1 MVYKK
6 EDQSSIIHHYHITSL
21 TIPTNN
27 IMMKSLIATSL
38 VASLALAMP
47 VEHSARTTPQPEHFL
62 RTMTN
67 NEGYTLLIDE
77 ANTELGAFIAGVS
90 GIDGIYNNDE
100 QEANSSLGTD
110 TWVDVHDGVYAVIDY
125 GHPNHYTVYDSAS
138 NPIETISYSMD
149 QDSESDSNEES
160 NEISHYMMTFVNQDG
175 ATLLVDQAVSDAAVL
190 EMGISGVDGIYTI
203 PSSYESADLPSGT
216 DTWVDSANGYIA
228 VIDYAHPNH
237 YTVYDM
243 ESSPIHTIS
252 Y

>member
-1 MVYKK
+1 
-6 EDQSSIIHHYHITSL
+6 
-21 TIPTNN
+21 
-27 IMMKSLIATSL
+27 MKSFIATSL
-38 VASLALAMP
+38 AASLALAMP
-47 VEHSARTTPQPEHFL
+47 AQYSTLPSEEPSATILPSEDFSATILSSEYSAASTPPAEHFL

-77 ANTELGAFIAGVS
+77 ANTELGAFIAGMS
-90 GIDGIYNNDE
+90 GVDGIYDNDE

-125 GHPNHYTVYDSAS
+125 GNPNHYTVYDSAS

-149 QDSESDSNEES
+149 QESDSSDEK
-160 NEISHYMMTFVNQDG
+160 SHYMMTFVNQDG

-190 EMGISGVDGIYTI
+190 EMGVSGVDGIYTI
-203 PSSYESADLPSGT
+203 PPSYESADLPTRT
-216 DTWVDSANGYIA
+216 DTWVDSADGYIA

-243 ESSPIHTIS
+243 ESSPIHTVG
-252 Y
+252 

>member
-1 MVYKK
+1 MMR
-6 EDQSSIIHHYHITSL
+6 SL
-21 TIPTNN
+21 FAA
-27 IMMKSLIATSL
+27 SLA
-38 VASLALAMP
+38 ASLALAMP
-47 VEHSARTTPQPEHFL
+47 AQFSTPPSEQPSATTPPAEHFL

-67 NEGYTLLIDE
+67 NEGYTMLIDE
-77 ANTELGAFIAGVS
+77 ANTELGAFIAGMS
-90 GIDGIYNNDE
+90 GVDGIYNNDE

-125 GHPNHYTVYDSAS
+125 GNPNHYTVYDSAS

-149 QDSESDSNEES
+149 QESDSDSDEE
-160 NEISHYMMTFVNQDG
+160 SHYMMTFVNQDG
-175 ATLLVDQAVSDAAVL
+175 ATLLVDQAVTDAAVL

-203 PSSYESADLPSGT
+203 PPSYESAELPSRT